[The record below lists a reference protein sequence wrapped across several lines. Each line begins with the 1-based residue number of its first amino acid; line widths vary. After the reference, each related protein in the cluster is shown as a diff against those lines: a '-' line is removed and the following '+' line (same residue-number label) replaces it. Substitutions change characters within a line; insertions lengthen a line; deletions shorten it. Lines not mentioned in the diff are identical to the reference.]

1 MDKSCRREARETGS
15 HKELCRNAIFELV
28 LLMLLL
34 LMVTQ
39 PVFAE
44 DRTETYIGVETGNQG
59 ISEAAQSISQ
69 DGQAPGVYTWESPM
83 WLKLSVGIGG
93 GLLLILIM
101 LSFILRDKIEE
112 KTRELNSK
120 NRQLEIEIRERKIAE
135 DKLKSYSARLK
146 SSNELKDLFTDI
158 LRHDLINPATVI
170 KGYVEYLIECERD
183 GKKTEA
189 LKAIERNN
197 LKLIQMIESAAN
209 LAKLE
214 SVEEL
219 EFEELDIGAVLEDV
233 VQGLQPRADEK
244 GMRIIFRPEGN
255 YHAQANRI
263 IEEVFANLISNSI
276 KYSPSG
282 SRIEVGI
289 RALNEGQ
296 WKVSVTDN
304 GIGIPDEDKA
314 YIFDRFRRAGKTN
327 IKGTGLGLAI
337 AKRIME
343 LHDGQIGVEDNPSGK
358 GVVFWI
364 TLHK

>member
-28 LLMLLL
+28 LLMLLF
-34 LMVTQ
+34 LMATQ

-44 DRTETYIGVETGNQG
+44 DRTEAHIGMETGNQG
-59 ISEAAQSISQ
+59 ISEAVLSISQ
-69 DGQAPGVYTWESPM
+69 NGQATGVYTWESPM

-93 GLLLILIM
+93 GLLLILII

-170 KGYVEYLIECERD
+170 KGYAEYLIECERD
-183 GKKTEA
+183 VKKTEA
-189 LKAIERNN
+189 LKVIERNN
-197 LKLIQMIESAAN
+197 LKLIQMIENAAN

-219 EFEELDIGAVLEDV
+219 EFEELDIGTILEDV

-244 GMRIIFRPEGN
+244 GIQIEFRPDGK
-255 YHAQANRI
+255 YPAQVNRI
-263 IEEVFANLISNSI
+263 VEEVFSNLISNSI
-276 KYSPSG
+276 KYSPPA
-282 SRIEVGI
+282 SRIEVKVHP
-289 RALNEGQ
+289 LNDNY
-296 WKVSVTDN
+296 WKISVADN
-304 GIGIPDEDKA
+304 GIGISDDEKT

-358 GVVFWI
+358 GAVFWI